1 MKTAVVISIS
11 IILLGLAAGKED
23 EAVQQCSKDVSASCP
38 SPWKYTYPVG
48 DPSYCLQGNN
58 KGLLRMEVLPG
69 TGWDNLRNLNM
80 GMVVWKNYSQCLTS
94 EDGKYLIPDNTYVV
108 PLKESNVVLNSEF
121 FDHWNNYSSMTSN
134 SINAEAHASFF
145 GIGLGGK
152 FSKEYESVKK
162 HQVEDKAVTTRVQLR
177 YKFYTVKAQPDM
189 QLHPDFKSR
198 LLDIAANLQCN
209 NTAMARYMADLLV
222 RDYGTHYVT
231 SIDAGAILAKIDHV
245 KSTYAATFN
254 SDKSKITASAS
265 ASFFGSFG
273 FSASYTHQTETKDL
287 DTYLKNVAHSK
298 IYTYGGPPYRANFS
312 INQWEDGLPNNLVA
326 IDRSGDPLHYTITP
340 EALPE
345 LPEFLALDL
354 SRFVLK
360 SIKTYYK
367 HNSIKGCTDASSPN
381 FNFQAVL
388 DDHSCKA
395 PYTNFTFGG
404 VFQNCSISGSP
415 STNPCGAFQQKNPKK
430 NDYACPDGY
439 NAVLLHQG
447 LTPTTCHRECHGWWI
462 FKSCHNDCGY
472 ARYNTYWCVATGS
485 VKDHSGY
492 LFGGLYTKIAMNP
505 VTGTASCPPKLYPQR
520 FGPEGMYVCIS
531 DDYELAAQYSLR
543 FAGFFS
549 CSAGNPLA
557 FKKTTAPAS
566 GQGLE
571 RALYSAGSSSWP
583 KRCPTGYSQ
592 HLAIIDE
599 DCEINYCVKANS
611 LSAQGLPTIRRP
623 PFRPLPKMNHNITI
637 PLAIVNDDTGKV
649 WFKDPNSLSWI
660 LATKSSVMKF
670 MAETDINKGAIEN
683 LKASVDEIKPS
694 TKSSSS
700 STGPKDDT
708 MSPGTAVVIT
718 IAVIA
723 FAAILILVV
732 VVSVRR
738 KTRRESNKSS
748 MNPLLS
754 SSTNYQTVGNV
765 EHE

>member
-1 MKTAVVISIS
+1 MKTTVVFSLS
-11 IILLGLAAGKED
+11 IILLGLVAGKED
-23 EAVQQCSKDVSASCP
+23 ESAQQCSKDVSASCP

-108 PLKESNVVLNSEF
+108 PLKESNVVLNSEL

-134 SINAEAHASFF
+134 SINAEGHYTTDS
-145 GIGLGGK
+145 GYTLGGK
-152 FSKEYESVKK
+152 FSAEFESVKK

-273 FSASYTHQTETKDL
+273 FGASYTHQTETKDL

-298 IYTYGGPPYRANFS
+298 IHTYGGPPYRANFS

-326 IDRSGDPLHYTITP
+326 IDRSGDPLHYAVTP

-360 SIKTYYK
+360 SIKSYYK

-395 PYTNFTFGG
+395 PSTNFTFGG
-404 VFQNCSISGSP
+404 VYQTCSEVSGSP
-415 STNPCGAFQQKNPKK
+415 RSDACDAFRQKNPKK
-430 NDYACPDGY
+430 NGYACPNGY
-439 NAVLLHQG
+439 DAVLIHQG
-447 LTPTTCHRECHGWWI
+447 LTPTTCHWKCKSWWI
-462 FKSCHNDCGY
+462 LILSCHNKCGY
-472 ARYNTYWCVATGS
+472 ARYNTYWCVATGA
-485 VKDHSGY
+485 VTDHSGY

-505 VTGTASCPPKLYPQR
+505 VTGTASCPPKFYPQR

-531 DDYELAAQYSLR
+531 DDYELAAQYSLP

-557 FKKTTAPAS
+557 FRKTAALAS
-566 GQGLE
+566 GLELE

-611 LSAQGLPTIRRP
+611 LSLPTIKRP
-623 PFRPLPKMNHNITI
+623 PFQSPPRMNHNITI
-637 PLAIVNDDTGKV
+637 PLAIVNDVAGKV
-649 WFKDPNSLSWI
+649 WFKDPNSLKWI
-660 LATKSSVMKF
+660 LATKSTVIKF
-670 MAETDINKGAIEN
+670 MAETNVKKGALES
-683 LKASVDEIKPS
+683 LKASVVETKP
-694 TKSSSS
+694 SS
-700 STGPKDDT
+700 STRLKDDT
-708 MSPGTAVVIT
+708 LSPGMAVLIT
-718 IAVIA
+718 IGVIGV
-723 FAAILILVV
+723 AAILILVLV
-732 VVSVRR
+732 VTMRR
-738 KTRRESNKSS
+738 KTRYNGSNNPK
-748 MNPLLS
+748 MDPLLS
-754 SSTNYQTVGNV
+754 SSTNYQTVEND